1 MTTIDKIESIDA
13 KMTSFLRRMHRQQII
28 DTLEFIWNELNDTV
42 MLILNVTDEILKEN
56 PVIASVAVN
65 NGDTRVLILALDA
78 ERAGGVEYLLQHL
91 FLKVAFRGKRT
102 QMNVPYDSVMR
113 VYAASAPRT
122 MLTVVPPPA
131 GPGEGAAVPNFSH
144 KKREVEPPKSPST
157 TDKVVPFRK

>member
-28 DTLEFIWNELNDTV
+28 DTLEFIWNELNDTA

-56 PVIASVAVN
+56 PVIASVAIN

-102 QMNVPYDSVMR
+102 HMNVPYETVMR
-113 VYAASAPRT
+113 VYAASAPRA

-131 GPGEGAAVPNFSH
+131 GPGEGAAVPNFGHS
-144 KKREVEPPKSPST
+144 KREAETPKSSSP